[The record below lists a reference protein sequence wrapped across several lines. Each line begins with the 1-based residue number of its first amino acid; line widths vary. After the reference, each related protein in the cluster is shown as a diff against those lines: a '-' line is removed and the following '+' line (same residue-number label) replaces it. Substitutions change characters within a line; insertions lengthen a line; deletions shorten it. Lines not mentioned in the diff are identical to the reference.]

1 MFQWE
6 YQITIHELPERQAE
20 KQKDTIECD
29 QDGLCF
35 VHDVFQGGI
44 EWLEGLFFVRKGRK
58 AGSCFNPDTITGSSF
73 AYGRREKKSRRGVK
87 RICSL
92 SN

>member
-1 MFQWE
+1 MPQWE

-35 VHDVFQGGI
+35 VHDVFQ
-44 EWLEGLFFVRKGRK
+44 
-58 AGSCFNPDTITGSSF
+58 
-73 AYGRREKKSRRGVK
+73 
-87 RICSL
+87 
-92 SN
+92 